1 MNLSISNIA
10 WNAEQNENIYTLMQ
24 KYNFSGLEIAPTKI
38 FERKPY
44 SKLSEVKIWSEKLK
58 ARYSFV
64 IPSMQSIW
72 FGKPEKLF
80 GSRDERE
87 ILLDY
92 TKKAIDFAS
101 IIGCKN
107 LVFGCPK
114 NRAKTENFSMEI
126 AIDFFKKIG
135 DYAASK
141 NTCIGIEANPTIY
154 GTDFIN
160 TTAEA
165 IDLICQIGSDGLKLN
180 LDVGAII
187 SNKENLSVLMRH
199 ENLINHVHISEP
211 NLVPIEKREL
221 HKEIFDFLK
230 KANYVGFVS
239 IEMASAEDAGVI
251 ERAMKYLESIC
262 F

>member
-1 MNLSISNIA
+1 MQLAISNIA
-10 WNAEQNENIYTLMQ
+10 WNAEQNENVYALMQ

-38 FERKPY
+38 FARNPFD
-44 SKLSEVKIWSEKLK
+44 KLDEAKIWSQKLK
-58 ARYSFV
+58 ACYGFA

-72 FGKPEKLF
+72 FGKTEKLF
-80 GSRDERE
+80 GSNAERE
-87 ILLDY
+87 VLLDY

-101 IIGCKN
+101 VIGCKN

-114 NRAKTENFSMEI
+114 NRVKTENFSMEI

-135 DYAASK
+135 DYALTK
-141 NTCIGIEANPTIY
+141 NTCIGMEANPTIY